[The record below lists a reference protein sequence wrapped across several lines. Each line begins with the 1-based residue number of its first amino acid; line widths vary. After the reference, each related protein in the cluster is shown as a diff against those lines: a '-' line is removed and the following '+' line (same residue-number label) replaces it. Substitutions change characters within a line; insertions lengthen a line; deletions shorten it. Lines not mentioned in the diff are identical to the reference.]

1 MSMRKYRYRLL
12 VSMATVLL
20 RPWGLLQDALVTSN
34 ELIMCIDHLKA
45 VLKLKSR
52 GLALRQSE

>member
-1 MSMRKYRYRLL
+1 
-12 VSMATVLL
+12 MATVLL

-34 ELIMCIDHLKA
+34 ELIMYIDQLKA

>member
-1 MSMRKYRYRLL
+1 
-12 VSMATVLL
+12 MATVLL
-20 RPWGLLQDALVTSN
+20 RPWGLLKDALVTSN
-34 ELIMCIDHLKA
+34 ELIMYIDHLKA

>member
-1 MSMRKYRYRLL
+1 
-12 VSMATVLL
+12 MATVLL

-34 ELIMCIDHLKA
+34 ELIMNIDHLKV

>member
-34 ELIMCIDHLKA
+34 ELIIYIDHLKA
-45 VLKLKSR
+45 VLKLKSQ